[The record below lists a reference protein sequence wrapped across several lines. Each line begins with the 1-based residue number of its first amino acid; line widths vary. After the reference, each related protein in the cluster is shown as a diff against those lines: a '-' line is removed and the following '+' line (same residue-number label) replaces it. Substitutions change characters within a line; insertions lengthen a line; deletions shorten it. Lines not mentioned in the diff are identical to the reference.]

1 MSSAEMR
8 STEGPFAGL
17 PVGDFPGTEPGPG
30 VAVRLHIDWSN
41 EDVVF
46 GDLLSK
52 VAAHPGA
59 AELEALVI
67 GSWEADSLF
76 DSNDVIDGLVG
87 AAARFPKLRAL
98 FFGDAS
104 QEVSEI
110 SWIECGDQA
119 KLANA
124 FPGLEHLHI
133 RGNGGPSLAG
143 LNLPRLHTLVL
154 ETGGLN
160 PDVVRTVLAT
170 PLPALRHLELWLG
183 TPNYGGDTS
192 VADLAPLLDG
202 SVHTGLTYLGLRN
215 AEIADEV
222 AFAVSRSAVLGWI
235 EELDVSLG
243 TLGDEGYIALSQM
256 GPAPKLRRLDV
267 SHHYAGPGAV
277 DALTTEMA
285 RRGVAVDTS
294 NRQEDD
300 EDRWVSISE

>member
-1 MSSAEMR
+1 MPSAEMR

-30 VAVRLHIDWSN
+30 VAVRLHVDWDN
-41 EDVVF
+41 EDVDF
-46 GDLLSK
+46 GDLLSTL
-52 VAAHPGA
+52 AAHPRA

-67 GSWEADSLF
+67 GSWVADSL
-76 DSNDVIDGLVG
+76 DDADDVIDGLIGV
-87 AAARFPKLRAL
+87 AARFPKLRAL

-133 RGNGGPSLAG
+133 RGSGQPSLKG
-143 LNLPRLHTLVL
+143 LNLPRLQTLVL
-154 ETGGLN
+154 ESGGLS
-160 PDVVRTVLAT
+160 PAVVRTALAT

-183 TPNYGGDTS
+183 TSHYGGDTS
-192 VADLAPLLDG
+192 MADLAPLLDG

-222 AFAVSRSAVLGWI
+222 AVRRLALPGARVDRRTRSLPRHVGRRGLHRPVP
-235 EELDVSLG
+235 D
-243 TLGDEGYIALSQM
+243 
-256 GPAPKLRRLDV
+256 GPRSPAEAPQRLPSLRR
-267 SHHYAGPGAV
+267 AG
-277 DALTTEMA
+277 
-285 RRGVAVDTS
+285 RG
-294 NRQEDD
+294 
-300 EDRWVSISE
+300 